1 MAEQPSQK
9 IDKTTC
15 EGFPKTVECSINHV
29 EGNERYGCRI
39 EGEKYENNETS
50 EYCPNATRIRSL
62 HMALGELKGGSLE
75 PMHKMPAE
83 GGGLNES
90 CRSCNSSPMVI
101 EVIANEYE
109 HNLFASYINHGPC
122 EVSNL
127 NCIKP
132 GSNLEDYVNEV
143 QEYDTMTGVLWP
155 LGDTLD
161 EAVTK
166 PWTGELAWNVDEAGT
181 IFEVEYYGII
191 RGVKEDQKPL
201 KIEETHKK
209 TKTNKGKKEKEGH
222 TFLILGAF
230 HYIFT
235 PLAIIVVLRFHV
247 IITR

>member
-143 QEYDTMTGVLWP
+143 QEYGFNHIILIGVREHGIIFLNCYGRLFILDTMTGVLWP

-181 IFEVEYYGII
+181 IFEVEYCMY
-191 RGVKEDQKPL
+191 
-201 KIEETHKK
+201 TS
-209 TKTNKGKKEKEGH
+209 
-222 TFLILGAF
+222 LGCVY
-230 HYIFT
+230 HDFT
-235 PLAIIVVLRFHV
+235 
-247 IITR
+247 

>member
-62 HMALGELKGGSLE
+62 HMALGELCRISALGSTTGLNGDHVDLYTLTFTLE
-75 PMHKMPAE
+75 KAE
-83 GGGLNES
+83 VWNPCIKCQQKVGGGLNES

-143 QEYDTMTGVLWP
+143 QEW
-155 LGDTLD
+155 
-161 EAVTK
+161 
-166 PWTGELAWNVDEAGT
+166 
-181 IFEVEYYGII
+181 
-191 RGVKEDQKPL
+191 
-201 KIEETHKK
+201 
-209 TKTNKGKKEKEGH
+209 
-222 TFLILGAF
+222 
-230 HYIFT
+230 HYSWS
-235 PLAIIVVLRFHV
+235 
-247 IITR
+247 